1 VSQAQSNELQ
11 NQISVWRQKTQDGTM
26 TTEDYKAAIAAIRG
40 DRKSA
45 HAASDQSR
53 RTKAKAVIP
62 DAKQLLGELGG
73 LK

>member
-1 VSQAQSNELQ
+1 MSGAQSQDLQ
-11 NQISVWRQKTQDGTM
+11 TQIAVWRQKTQDGTM
-26 TTEDYKAAIAAIRG
+26 STDDYKAAIAAIRG
-40 DRKSA
+40 ERKSA

>member
-1 VSQAQSNELQ
+1 MSQSAELQ
-11 NQISVWRQKTQDGTM
+11 AKIAVWRERSANGTM
-26 TTEDYKAAIAAIRG
+26 TIEEYRDAIAAIRG

-53 RTKAKAVIP
+53 RTKAKAVVP
-62 DAKQLLGELGG
+62 DAKTLLGELTGG

>member
-1 VSQAQSNELQ
+1 MSPELQ
-11 NQISVWRQKTQDGTM
+11 SKIAEWQARSVDGTM
-26 TTEDYKAAIAAIRG
+26 TVEEYRTAIAAIRG

-53 RTKAKAVIP
+53 RTKAKAAIP
-62 DAKQLLGELGG
+62 DAKTMLSDLGG

>member
-1 VSQAQSNELQ
+1 MSPELQ
-11 NQISVWRQKTQDGTM
+11 AKIAEWKSRSIDGTM
-26 TTEDYKAAIAAIRG
+26 TVEDYRVAIAAIRG

-62 DAKQLLGELGG
+62 DAKSMLSDLGG

>member
-1 VSQAQSNELQ
+1 MQSAELQ
-11 NQISVWRQKTQDGTM
+11 AKIAVWRQRSADGTM
-26 TTEDYKAAIAAIRG
+26 TVEEYRTAIAEIRG

-53 RTKAKAVIP
+53 RTKAKAVVP
-62 DAKQLLGELGG
+62 DAKTLLSELGG

>member
-1 VSQAQSNELQ
+1 MSAQSADLQ
-11 NQISVWRQKTQDGTM
+11 AKIAVWRQKNVDGTM
-26 TTEDYKAAIAAIRG
+26 TVEDYREAIAAIRG

-45 HAASDQSR
+45 HTASDQSR

-62 DAKQLLGELGG
+62 DAKTLLGELGS

>member
-1 VSQAQSNELQ
+1 MSPELQAQ
-11 NQISVWRQKTQDGTM
+11 IAIWRQKSLDGQM
-26 TTEDYKAAIAAIRG
+26 TVEEYRAAITAIRG

-53 RTKAKAVIP
+53 RTKAKAAIP
-62 DAKQLLGELGG
+62 DAKSMLGELGS